1 MAQERT
7 DVVTERRIINRTW
20 SSAILGGVA
29 GGIVFGIFLQS
40 MEMMPTVAALY
51 GLDGVTMGW
60 VAHLFNSI
68 VFGLVFAAAMTLTSL
83 RKYADRVVPT
93 TGLGAAYGILLWIV
107 AAAIV
112 MPLWLG
118 ALGMDAPAIPNLDP
132 MSLVGHLVYG
142 VVLGAV
148 FAVAYRR

>member
-7 DVVTERRIINRTW
+7 EVVTERKLINRTW

-29 GGIVFGIFLQS
+29 GGLVFGILLQS
-40 MEMMPTVAALY
+40 MEMMPTIASLY
-51 GLDGVTMGW
+51 GLDGATMGW

-83 RKYADRVVPT
+83 RKYADSIVPT
-93 TGLGAAYGILLWIV
+93 VGLGAAYGILLWLV
-107 AAAIV
+107 AAAVV